1 MFKSVLAFEG
11 RINRREY
18 FLSFLIFFAGLSIIY
33 SIVTGILESD
43 IFINAYGVVVY
54 LILSFLCAPF
64 AFLFF
69 AQGAK
74 RCHDIGIGMWWQ
86 LVPFIGLLLILKKGD
101 LTRNEYGSRPNRSGH
116 RDDRDD
122 RDTRDTRDNNN
133 NHYSSTKQL
142 ENPYTETR
150 SLLRKCKLDG
160 IITEDEF
167 NEKNPL
173 LDIQEREFNE
183 KKDLLVRKEVV
194 DKIAKPLLDNLDK
207 LVIDGIFTKAEYD
220 EKKKELYNR
229 LLNESHPSRRIQIAN
244 SYSKRIFYPFK
255 K

>member
-1 MFKSVLAFEG
+1 MFKSVFSFEG

-18 FLSFLIFFAGLSIIY
+18 FLSFIIFSAGVSIMDP
-33 SIVTGILESD
+33 IVIS
-43 IFINAYGVVVY
+43 
-54 LILSFLCAPF
+54 ILSGYMNTETYAPVAHLISAIACAPF
-64 AFLFF
+64 AFFYF

-74 RCHDIGIGMWWQ
+74 RCHDMSTSMWWQ
-86 LVPFIGLLLILKKGD
+86 LVPFFGLLLLLKKGD